1 MNDGMPLPGFALQ
14 KTVIREMM
22 ILETI
27 TLWTRQV
34 PQVLT
39 TLPEDGVYRCK
50 EEYIRQKNDTI
61 GGTFLLI
68 KKAYDWSV

>member
-1 MNDGMPLPGFALQ
+1 MASIMLPLWFASYGNRIR
-14 KTVIREMM
+14 VIIFMG
-22 ILETI
+22 TI

-61 GGTFLLI
+61 GGPF
-68 KKAYDWSV
+68 